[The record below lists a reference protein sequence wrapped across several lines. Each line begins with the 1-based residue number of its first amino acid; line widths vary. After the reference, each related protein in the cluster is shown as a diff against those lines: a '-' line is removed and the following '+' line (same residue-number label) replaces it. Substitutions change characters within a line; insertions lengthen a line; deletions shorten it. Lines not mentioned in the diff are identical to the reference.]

1 MSRKVDAS
9 LHVQVVP
16 LSRGELVRLP
26 GRTRVRGEVLTDFEQ
41 PTAFTSDPLALT

>member
-1 MSRKVDAS
+1 MSRKVAAS

-16 LSRGELVRLP
+16 LSIRGELVRLP

-41 PTAFTSDPLALT
+41 PTAF